1 MEVREPLCRPHITV
15 QESIDRINP
24 SKAGPN
30 GGQSGLTTERIRTLS
45 IVIAYILS
53 VSFYLSSCINA
64 YKNVIIDN
72 RLMLFYRYY
81 SKRVRGESY

>member
-1 MEVREPLCRPHITV
+1 MVDKHNGRDRSKFNPNRPGL
-15 QESIDRINP
+15 D
-24 SKAGPN
+24 
-30 GGQSGLTTERIRTLS
+30 GQSGLTTERIRTLS